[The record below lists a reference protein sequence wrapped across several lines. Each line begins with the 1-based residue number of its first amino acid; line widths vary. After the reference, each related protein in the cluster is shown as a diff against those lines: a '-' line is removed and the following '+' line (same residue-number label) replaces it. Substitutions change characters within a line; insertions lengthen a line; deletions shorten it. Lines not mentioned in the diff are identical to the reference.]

1 MIDWEDAGMALVI
14 VLGVVFVVAVLLTG
28 VGVTP

>member
-1 MIDWEDAGMALVI
+1 MIDWEDAGMALLITVA
-14 VLGVVFVVAVLLTG
+14 VVFVIAVLFTG